1 MRQLRMSWVR
11 WIAFVGAGWR
21 RRRRLCLAWWMADHG
36 AAAVFKSG
44 LVYGVVGGRELL
56 LDVLGSEAGLS
67 GPKPLVVYVHGGGWH
82 EGDRGAAMHPWLNP
96 LLVSH
101 GYVTASVTYRLSG
114 EAPWPAPLEDVRSA
128 LRWLREE
135 ATDLGADPERVGL
148 WGHSAGAHL
157 AALAALTAPPSERVQ
172 AVAVS
177 ACPSDLRAERLDTG
191 NEVARLMGSHADPSM
206 LIAASPVCQVRPGAP
221 PFLLAHG
228 TEDRVVPTEN
238 SERLRDALVAVGAET
253 TWVPVEGGGHEWA
266 DQPATRGRGEAV
278 GTFGSVALAFFDRHL
293 ALSL

>member
-1 MRQLRMSWVR
+1 
-11 WIAFVGAGWR
+11 
-21 RRRRLCLAWWMADHG
+21 MADQHG

-56 LDVLGSEAGLS
+56 LDVLGSEAGSS

-135 ATDLGADPERVGL
+135 ARDLGADPERVGL

-228 TEDRVVPTEN
+228 TEDRVVPTES
-238 SERLRDALVAVGAET
+238 SEQLRDALVAVGAET